1 MRRGVTVRSGLYT
14 IVFLHWYVVVYC
26 CYRLYRTH
34 TGLRTAKPYTVHSL
48 LLIAHEPRRPL
59 VAHESRRV
67 VARALP
73 RTHAE
78 AALGRYVRL
87 HVRLS
92 GRTAEALGLCAVR
105 SLSSPRPS
113 VSLQC
118 RGEEGGEVLG
128 HLERIDSDVDR
139 GNALGRTLLAW

>member
-1 MRRGVTVRSGLYT
+1 MRALHTLFYDTSHLCYCVTATTVTS
-14 IVFLHWYVVVYC
+14 
-26 CYRLYRTH
+26 
-34 TGLRTAKPYTVHSL
+34 PVHSL
-48 LLIAHEPRRPL
+48 LLIAHVTSH
-59 VAHESRRV
+59 VAHTNRRTTTTRA

-73 RTHAE
+73 NLRRSSSGH
-78 AALGRYVRL
+78 VRL

-105 SLSSPRPS
+105 SLFFPRPS
-113 VSLQC
+113 VSLQS